1 MDGLPLLDEFYQ
13 VQVDLQDVVH
23 QIYQL
28 TNSNI
33 RERAL
38 LEKDFVN
45 LVELMRETLATA
57 RVTVGFIRLIF
68 NMDSLEEKDSSGIHQ
83 SRSSKEIET
92 SGEQYLD
99 YIQTKNYYIFFTSVR
114 GGGLLVYAP
123 LASRFL
129 CFYTYYPPPPYLD

>member
-38 LEKDFVN
+38 LQKDFVN

-92 SGEQYLD
+92 SGQQYLD
-99 YIQTKNYYIFFTSVR
+99 YIQTKNYYNFFTSVR
-114 GGGLLVYAP
+114 SP
-123 LASRFL
+123 
-129 CFYTYYPPPPYLD
+129 TYY

>member
-68 NMDSLEEKDSSGIHQ
+68 NMDSSEEKDSSGILH
-83 SRSSKEIET
+83 SRSNKDIET
-92 SGEQYLD
+92 SGKQSLNH
-99 YIQTKNYYIFFTSVR
+99 IKTLNY
-114 GGGLLVYAP
+114 
-123 LASRFL
+123 FL
-129 CFYTYYPPPPYLD
+129 KLPPPFCLVGE